1 MTIFKKD
8 KVRSYKL
15 KKVFDV
21 FLSILILIPT
31 LPLILIFCL
40 SIFLYDGH
48 NPLYI
53 SKRVGYKR
61 RNFKIYKIRTMVVN
75 ADKMGGTSTKSS
87 DSRLLPMGTFIRKL
101 KLDELVQL
109 FNVIN
114 STMSLVG
121 PRPNTL
127 LDVTYYSSIEENLL
141 SVKPGITDFSSIVFA
156 DEGEILDSYEDP
168 DLAYNQLIRPWK
180 SKLGLFYISKSDFL
194 TDLILLCC
202 TLINVFNRRKAL
214 KMVSRLIEK
223 KGGNPELVNIAKR
236 SEPLVP
242 TPPPG
247 FERPIKA
254 LKK

>member
-101 KLDELVQL
+101 
-109 FNVIN
+109 N
-114 STMSLVG
+114 
-121 PRPNTL
+121 
-127 LDVTYYSSIEENLL
+127 
-141 SVKPGITDFSSIVFA
+141 
-156 DEGEILDSYEDP
+156 
-168 DLAYNQLIRPWK
+168 
-180 SKLGLFYISKSDFL
+180 
-194 TDLILLCC
+194 
-202 TLINVFNRRKAL
+202 
-214 KMVSRLIEK
+214 
-223 KGGNPELVNIAKR
+223 
-236 SEPLVP
+236 
-242 TPPPG
+242 
-247 FERPIKA
+247 
-254 LKK
+254 